1 METVVGSGT
10 FPGRLVERAR
20 RHGAQ
25 IALREKK
32 YGIWQG

>member
-1 METVVGSGT
+1 MDHGT

-20 RHGAQ
+20 QRGEQ

-32 YGIWQG
+32 YGI